1 MYDVIIAGAG
11 PSGLTAAVYSARKK
25 LNTLLLSRDVGGQLN
40 WTLGVENY
48 MGYQFIEGPELM
60 RKFEEQVRRFPIDIK
75 VGENVKKVSRTDQ
88 GFEVTTEGGD
98 KYEGLT
104 VIVSTGKAPRSLD
117 VPGEKELIGRGVS
130 YCATCDGPLF
140 AGMDVA
146 VVGGGNSAMEA
157 ALDLTKTARKVH
169 LISLT
174 TLTADHVLIEKV
186 RESAV
191 VTVLT
196 EHETVNISG
205 ADLVTGITARDL
217 LTGREKVLEVQGV
230 FVEIGL
236 IPNSAPVEGLAPLNL
251 MSEIEVT
258 CSNET
263 GIPGL
268 YAAGDVTN
276 VPEKQVVVAAGEGAK
291 AALQAHRYLQRRGR
305 TSQSI

>member
-1 MYDVIIAGAG
+1 
-11 PSGLTAAVYSARKK
+11 
-25 LNTLLLSRDVGGQLN
+25 LN
-40 WTLGVENY
+40 WTLSVENY

-60 RKFEEQVRRFPIDIK
+60 RKFEQQVRQFPIDMAI
-75 VGENVKKVSRTDQ
+75 GENVKAVSRTDG

-98 KYEGLT
+98 KHEGLT

-146 VVGGGNSAMEA
+146 VVGGGNSALEA
-157 ALDLTKTARKVH
+157 ALDLAKTARKIH

-174 TLTADHVLIEKV
+174 PLTADHVLIEKV
-186 RESAV
+186 RELPAV
-191 VTVLT
+191 TILM
-196 EHETVNISG
+196 EHETVKISG
-205 ADLVTGITARDL
+205 EDLVTGITVRDL
-217 LTGREKVLEVQGV
+217 LTGRETDLDVQGV

-236 IPNSAPVEGLAPLNL
+236 IPNSGPVESLLPLNL
-251 MSEIEVT
+251 LGEIQVT
-258 CSNET
+258 CANET

-268 YAAGDVTN
+268 FAAGDVTN
-276 VPEKQVVVAAGEGAK
+276 VPEKQVVVSAGEGAK

-305 TSQSI
+305 VCQSI

>member
-25 LNTLLLSRDVGGQLN
+25 LKTLLLSRDVGGQLN
-40 WTLGVENY
+40 WTMGVENY

-60 RKFEEQVRRFPIDIK
+60 RKFEQQVRQFPIDMK
-75 VGENVKKVSRTDQ
+75 VGEGIKKVSLTDG

-98 KYEGLT
+98 RYVGLT

-117 VPGEKELIGRGVS
+117 VPGEKKLIGRGVS

-157 ALDLTKTARKVH
+157 ALDLTKTARKVY

-174 TLTADHVLIEKV
+174 MLTADHVLIEKV
-186 RESAV
+186 RESPL
-191 VTVLT
+191 VTILT
-196 EHETVNISG
+196 EHETARITG
-205 ADLVTGITARDL
+205 EDLVTGITVDDL
-217 LTGREKVLEVQGV
+217 LTGREKVLDVQGV

-236 IPNSAPVEGLAPLNL
+236 IPNSALVEGLAHLNL
-251 MSEIEVT
+251 MGEIEIT

-291 AALQAHRYLQRRGR
+291 AALQAHRYLQRRER
-305 TSQSI
+305 VSQSI